1 MPGSWIG
8 ILLIASLGLIGSCSA
23 AAAAAVE
30 YDSSAV
36 IINGQRKIILSGSIH
51 YPRSTVEVIIYILNK
66 ENVAEN
72 YLKHHIVLKYGIYTR
87 LIESCL
93 QMWSDL
99 IQKAKEGGLD
109 TIETYIFWNAHERR
123 RREVGDSPAF
133 IFDRP
138 DERLALP
145 TI

>member
-1 MPGSWIG
+1 MPGSWIS
-8 ILLIASLGLIGSCSA
+8 ILLIASLGLIGSCS

-72 YLKHHIVLKYGIYTR
+72 
-87 LIESCL
+87 
-93 QMWSDL
+93 
-99 IQKAKEGGLD
+99 
-109 TIETYIFWNAHERR
+109 
-123 RREVGDSPAF
+123 
-133 IFDRP
+133 
-138 DERLALP
+138 
-145 TI
+145 

>member
-8 ILLIASLGLIGSCSA
+8 ILLIASLGLIGSCSAAAAA

-72 YLKHHIVLKYGIYTR
+72 
-87 LIESCL
+87 
-93 QMWSDL
+93 
-99 IQKAKEGGLD
+99 
-109 TIETYIFWNAHERR
+109 
-123 RREVGDSPAF
+123 
-133 IFDRP
+133 
-138 DERLALP
+138 
-145 TI
+145 

>member
-23 AAAAAVE
+23 AAAAAAADE

-72 YLKHHIVLKYGIYTR
+72 
-87 LIESCL
+87 
-93 QMWSDL
+93 
-99 IQKAKEGGLD
+99 
-109 TIETYIFWNAHERR
+109 
-123 RREVGDSPAF
+123 
-133 IFDRP
+133 
-138 DERLALP
+138 
-145 TI
+145 

>member
-8 ILLIASLGLIGSCSA
+8 ILLIASLGLIGSCS
-23 AAAAAVE
+23 AAAAVE

-72 YLKHHIVLKYGIYTR
+72 
-87 LIESCL
+87 
-93 QMWSDL
+93 
-99 IQKAKEGGLD
+99 
-109 TIETYIFWNAHERR
+109 
-123 RREVGDSPAF
+123 
-133 IFDRP
+133 
-138 DERLALP
+138 
-145 TI
+145 

>member
-1 MPGSWIG
+1 MPGSWIS

-72 YLKHHIVLKYGIYTR
+72 
-87 LIESCL
+87 
-93 QMWSDL
+93 
-99 IQKAKEGGLD
+99 
-109 TIETYIFWNAHERR
+109 
-123 RREVGDSPAF
+123 
-133 IFDRP
+133 
-138 DERLALP
+138 
-145 TI
+145 

>member
-8 ILLIASLGLIGSCSA
+8 ILLIASLGLIGSCSAAA

-72 YLKHHIVLKYGIYTR
+72 
-87 LIESCL
+87 
-93 QMWSDL
+93 
-99 IQKAKEGGLD
+99 
-109 TIETYIFWNAHERR
+109 
-123 RREVGDSPAF
+123 
-133 IFDRP
+133 
-138 DERLALP
+138 
-145 TI
+145 

>member
-8 ILLIASLGLIGSCSA
+8 ILLIASLGLIGSCSAA

-72 YLKHHIVLKYGIYTR
+72 
-87 LIESCL
+87 
-93 QMWSDL
+93 
-99 IQKAKEGGLD
+99 
-109 TIETYIFWNAHERR
+109 
-123 RREVGDSPAF
+123 
-133 IFDRP
+133 
-138 DERLALP
+138 
-145 TI
+145 

>member
-8 ILLIASLGLIGSCSA
+8 ILLIASLGLIGSCSAAAA

-72 YLKHHIVLKYGIYTR
+72 
-87 LIESCL
+87 
-93 QMWSDL
+93 
-99 IQKAKEGGLD
+99 
-109 TIETYIFWNAHERR
+109 
-123 RREVGDSPAF
+123 
-133 IFDRP
+133 
-138 DERLALP
+138 
-145 TI
+145 